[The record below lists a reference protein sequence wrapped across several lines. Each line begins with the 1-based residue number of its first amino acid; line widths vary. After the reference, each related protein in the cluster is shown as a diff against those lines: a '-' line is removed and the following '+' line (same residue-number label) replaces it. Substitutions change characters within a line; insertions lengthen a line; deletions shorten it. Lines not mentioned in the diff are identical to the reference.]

1 MPRQKKH
8 SVVLT
13 FDSTHDALA
22 AEKFAAA
29 HALAGRL
36 IPVPVEISAGCGL
49 AFKMDAA
56 AWPTFDAAAAGKLA
70 WAGRY
75 EMEL

>member
-1 MPRQKKH
+1 MPRQKKP

-13 FDSTHDALA
+13 FDSTHDAMA
-22 AEKFAAA
+22 AEKFAKSR
-29 HALAGRL
+29 ALPGRL
-36 IPVPVEISAGCGL
+36 IPVPVAISAGCGL

-56 AWPTFDAAAAGKLA
+56 DWPAFEAAASSTIE